1 MSISNSLEFLNF
13 KESIKQHI
21 AKLSI
26 EETVYIIEETGKVLF
41 SCKSDDLNIP
51 FLKYIK
57 SKKTGVLCGF
67 LKVANM
73 LFSGDISEIYN
84 FIFSIALTKF
94 TDSKEFDE
102 LNK

>member
-26 EETVYIIEETGKVLF
+26 EETGKVLF

-51 FLKYIK
+51 FLKNIK